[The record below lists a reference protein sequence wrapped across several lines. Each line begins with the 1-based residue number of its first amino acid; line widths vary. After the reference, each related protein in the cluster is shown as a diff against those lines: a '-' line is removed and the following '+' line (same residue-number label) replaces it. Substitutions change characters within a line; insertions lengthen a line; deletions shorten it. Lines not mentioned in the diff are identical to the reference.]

1 MLTPFFPHPN
11 SYRGSYLLD
20 QAKAIKR
27 QTNARLKVI
36 ILSTFYSSLNS
47 NYTIEGIDCLC
58 FKIIDFPSFIF
69 PGFFN
74 KINTIRFKR
83 FLQKNNIVISSE
95 TYVHGHINYPSN
107 FLLTFLKKS
116 FNAKTILQHHALDIL
131 QYETGTKI
139 PFLKAIQNY
148 IINNH
153 FASSHPF
160 IDAHIVVSSK
170 VKEKLLKIDSSLNGK
185 TIVCFNGVDTTKFFE
200 KKIKGPSTYFK
211 IGCVANFW
219 KLKDHMTLLR
229 AVKILSDKGLKNV
242 KIQFVGEGPTLNA
255 CKKFAFKHHIDCDFT
270 IQKKHTELINFYNDI
285 DLFVLPSY
293 YEAFGC
299 VYLESLACGTP
310 FVAVKGQG
318 IEDTIDEK
326 FKHIQLI
333 DKKNDKQLSK
343 IIEHFYTD
351 KTKIPFNANFEINHI
366 ISKMLYKIELL

>member
-1 MLTPFFPHPN
+1 
-11 SYRGSYLLD
+11 
-20 QAKAIKR
+20 
-27 QTNARLKVI
+27 
-36 ILSTFYSSLNS
+36 
-47 NYTIEGIDCLC
+47 
-58 FKIIDFPSFIF
+58 
-69 PGFFN
+69 
-74 KINTIRFKR
+74 
-83 FLQKNNIVISSE
+83 
-95 TYVHGHINYPSN
+95 
-107 FLLTFLKKS
+107 
-116 FNAKTILQHHALDIL
+116 
-131 QYETGTKI
+131 
-139 PFLKAIQNY
+139 
-148 IINNH
+148 
-153 FASSHPF
+153 
-160 IDAHIVVSSK
+160 
-170 VKEKLLKIDSSLNGK
+170 
-185 TIVCFNGVDTTKFFE
+185 
-200 KKIKGPSTYFK
+200 
-211 IGCVANFW
+211 
-219 KLKDHMTLLR
+219 MTLLR